1 MIGMLRGGLRSRVM
15 LALGLGALLVSAT
28 FATFTYVIARS
39 YLLEQRE
46 ASVHQHVL
54 TDARLVAA
62 RLGTAGAQ
70 VPDVLA
76 SADPSSDGAIVV
88 HQRGRWFSSSLDVGR
103 DKVPAAL
110 RRDVESGEPSV
121 MRVRING
128 SPVMVVGLSLP
139 SPDTYFYE
147 VVSLDE
153 LEGTLRVLSA
163 VLAVGAVLTAAGGAA
178 LGRWASARVVR
189 PLNHVAGAAAQI
201 AGGQLD
207 TRLDPTTD
215 RDLATIVGSFNS
227 MVDSLQARIERDA
240 RFVGDVSHE
249 LRSPLTTLVAS
260 VDVLSFQADDLP
272 PRSRAALELVTA
284 ELARFRRLLDNLLE
298 LARADAGLD
307 TDLGDPFPLYELL
320 THTLVDSGRAA
331 DLLDGDRHPMVR
343 GDKARLERAFVNL
356 FDNADRHGGGGRSVT
371 VRRHGGEVLVLV
383 DDAGPG
389 VPAADRE
396 RIFERFATGHT
407 ARGSSSG
414 TGLGL
419 ALVAETVGA
428 HGGAVWCADR
438 AGGGAR
444 FVVSLPEVASADDG
458 TAGTS
463 SADPGVADRGVPNP
477 ATPDVTASEVRR

>member
-356 FDNADRHGGGGRSVT
+356 FDNADRHGGGMRS
-371 VRRHGGEVLVLV
+371 
-383 DDAGPG
+383 
-389 VPAADRE
+389 
-396 RIFERFATGHT
+396 
-407 ARGSSSG
+407 
-414 TGLGL
+414 
-419 ALVAETVGA
+419 
-428 HGGAVWCADR
+428 
-438 AGGGAR
+438 
-444 FVVSLPEVASADDG
+444 ASCS
-458 TAGTS
+458 TT
-463 SADPGVADRGVPNP
+463 
-477 ATPDVTASEVRR
+477 

>member
-1 MIGMLRGGLRSRVM
+1 MIGVPRGGLRSRVM

-46 ASVHQHVL
+46 ATVRQHVL

-70 VPDVLA
+70 IPDVLA
-76 SADPSSDGAIVV
+76 AADPSSDGAIVV

-110 RRDVESGEPSV
+110 QHDVESGSPSI
-121 MRVRING
+121 MRVKVNG
-128 SPVMVVGLSLP
+128 SPAVVVGMSLP
-139 SPDTYFYE
+139 TVDTYFYE
-147 VVSLDE
+147 VVSLGE

-207 TRLDPTTD
+207 TRLEPTTD

-260 VDVLSFQADDLP
+260 VDVLSWRADELP
-272 PRSRAALELVTA
+272 PRSRAALDLVTA

-307 TDLGDPFPLYELL
+307 TSSGDPFLL
-320 THTLVDSGRAA
+320 HDLLAHTLADSGRPVS
-331 DLLDGDRHPMVR
+331 LLAGDRQPVVR
-343 GDKARLERAFVNL
+343 GDKSRLERAFVNL
-356 FDNADRHGGGGRSVT
+356 FDNADRHGGGVRSVT
-371 VRRHGGEVLVLV
+371 VRRHGTEALVLV

-419 ALVAETVGA
+419 ALVAETIGA
-428 HGGAVWCADR
+428 HGGAVWCTDR
-438 AGGGAR
+438 SGGGAR
-444 FVVSLPEVASADDG
+444 FVVSLPEVG
-458 TAGTS
+458 TPNVGS
-463 SADPGVADRGVPNP
+463 PDPGAPGIGAPSIGKPGNE
-477 ATPDVTASEVRR
+477 TPDVGTPEVRT